1 MDISIKFDPNS
12 LEKRIYS
19 FWIKNGYFSS
29 YSYNNNSTNKQIPYA
44 MIMPPPNVTG
54 HLHIGHFLNVSIQDI
69 LIRNARMKGYNACW
83 VPGTDHASIAT
94 EYKVVD
100 QLKNSGLSKF
110 VLGRK
115 NFLSHVFDWSI
126 KHKKIIYN
134 QLKLIGCSC
143 DWTRMQFTMDN
154 KLSQSVQKI
163 FIDLYQKGYIYR
175 GYNVVNWDTE
185 ARTTISDEEVFY
197 QNQKSKLYH
206 IKYQITG
213 ENNFINIAT
222 TRPETIFGDS
232 AIGFHP
238 KDERFYHINNKKVII
253 PIVNR
258 VIPIIQDDLVN
269 SNFGTGCVKIT
280 PAHDM
285 KDKIM
290 ADKHK
295 LDIIDIFEENG
306 TLNDK
311 CLHYQGLNRYKARE
325 KIVQE
330 LYKYNMI
337 VYEENINHKIG
348 FSERTKSIVEKKLSI
363 QWFLKMKELSIA
375 AINAVK
381 NGEIQFYPNKIKK
394 LYFKWMNNIHDWN
407 ISRQLWWGH
416 RIPVY
421 YYGHSLND
429 FVVANNLDNA
439 LTLAKI
445 KSNNV
450 FLKQDSIWQ
459 DNDVLDTWFSSW
471 ILPIS
476 AFNGILNPNN
486 QEINYYFPT
495 EILVTGSDIL
505 FFWVARMII
514 ASYLFN
520 KNKPFKTVYFTGL
533 IRDAKNQK
541 ISKSLKN
548 FPDSVKL
555 INKYGADAVRM
566 GIILKSSFGKDFHF
580 DEKIFLQGRNF
591 ANKIWN
597 AFRLIKNWKI
607 KENNDVPEASEIVFL
622 WFHNRFYRFL
632 EHFDKKFNKYQLNEA
647 MMLLY
652 KIIWND
658 FCSIYLEIIKPND
671 KNNSISKKEYSNT
684 IMWFERLLKLLHP
697 YMPFIT
703 EEIWNLLKPRTVK
716 EALIISSW
724 PNQHFYD
731 PKLLYEFDNLFKL
744 ISKIRDIKHKANI
757 SNKTNMSLFIY
768 NDNKNNNNED
778 KYYSLVLKLANL
790 SKIQNISYK
799 PKNEKLFSFFLEKK
813 KFFLH
818 SIEPDISSKLE
829 RFYHVEITK
838 IEKKML
844 HLKKFLLMIQNN
856 LSNEKYIQ
864 YVPKTILY
872 KEKKKEKDI
881 IKKIQY
887 FNNFLKKLL

>member
-1 MDISIKFDPNS
+1 MKFDPNS

-19 FWIKNGYFSS
+19 FWIKNGYFDS
-29 YSYNNNSTNKQIPYA
+29 YPSYKNSKNKQRPYA

-54 HLHIGHFLNVSIQDI
+54 DLHIGHFLNVSIQDI
-69 LIRNARMKGYNACW
+69 LIRHARMKGYNTCW

-94 EYKVVD
+94 EYKVVNK
-100 QLKNSGLSKF
+100 LKNNGLSKKL
-110 VLGRK
+110 LGRK
-115 NFLSHVFDWSI
+115 KFLSHVIDWSI
-126 KHKKIIYN
+126 KHKNIISN

-143 DWTRMQFTMDN
+143 DWKRMQFTMDN

-197 QNQKSKLYH
+197 KDQQSKLYH
-206 IKYQITG
+206 IKYKIKG

-238 KDERFYHINNKKVII
+238 KDERFYHINNKNVII

-258 VIPIIQDDLVN
+258 VIPIIQDYSVN
-269 SNFGTGCVKIT
+269 SNFGTGCLKIT

-285 KDKIM
+285 KDKII
-290 ADKHK
+290 ADKHA
-295 LDIIDIFEENG
+295 LDIINIFEEDG
-306 TLNDK
+306 SLNDK
-311 CLHYQGLNRYKARE
+311 CLHYKGLDRFKARE
-325 KIVQE
+325 KIVKE

-337 VYEENINHKIG
+337 VYEQEINHKIG

-363 QWFLKMKELSIA
+363 QWFLKMKELSIS

-381 NGEIQFYPNKIKK
+381 NGQIQFLPKQITK

-416 RIPVY
+416 RLPVY
-421 YYGHSLND
+421 YYGNSFND

-439 LTLAKI
+439 LELAKI
-445 KSNNV
+445 KSNNF
-450 FLKQDSIWQ
+450 FLKKDSIWQ
-459 DNDVLDTWFSSW
+459 EKDVLDTWFSSW

-486 QEINYYFPT
+486 KEINYYFPT
-495 EILVTGSDIL
+495 ESLVTGSDIL

-514 ASYLFN
+514 ASYLFK
-520 KNKPFKTVYFTGL
+520 KNKPFKTVYFTGI
-533 IRDAKNQK
+533 IRDSKNKK
-541 ISKSLKN
+541 ISKSLNN
-548 FPDSVKL
+548 FPDSLKL

-566 GIILKSSFGKDFHF
+566 GLILKSSFGKDFHF
-580 DEKIFLQGRNF
+580 DEKICLQGRNF

-597 AFRLIKNWKI
+597 AFRLIKSWKI
-607 KENNDVPEASEIVFL
+607 QENNDVPEASKIGFL
-622 WFHNRFYRFL
+622 WFYNSFYRFL
-632 EHFDKKFNKYQLNEA
+632 EQFDNKFNKYQLNEA
-647 MMLLY
+647 LMLLY

-671 KNNSISKKEYSNT
+671 QTNYISKEEYSNT
-684 IMWFERLLKLLHP
+684 IMWFELLLKLLHP

-703 EEIWNLLKPRTVK
+703 EEIWNFLKPRTVK

-724 PNQHFYD
+724 PNKSVYD
-731 PKLLYEFDNLFKL
+731 KKLLYVFDKLFKL
-744 ISKIRDIKHKANI
+744 ISKIRDIKNMANI
-757 SNKTNMSLFIY
+757 SNKNNLSLFY
-768 NDNKNNNNED
+768 NNKNDEE

-790 SKIQNISYK
+790 SKIQHISYR
-799 PKNEKLFSFFLEKK
+799 PKNSKLFSFCLEKTN
-813 KFFLH
+813 FFLH
-818 SIEPDISSKLE
+818 SIEPDISSNLEKLTNLQ
-829 RFYHVEITK
+829 ITK
-838 IEKKML
+838 IENKIL
-844 HLKKFLLMIQNN
+844 YLKNFLLMIQEN
-856 LSNEKYIQ
+856 LSNKKYIQ
-864 YVPKTILY
+864 SVPKQVLY

-881 IKKIQY
+881 INQIHY
-887 FNNFLKKLL
+887 FNEYLKNYK